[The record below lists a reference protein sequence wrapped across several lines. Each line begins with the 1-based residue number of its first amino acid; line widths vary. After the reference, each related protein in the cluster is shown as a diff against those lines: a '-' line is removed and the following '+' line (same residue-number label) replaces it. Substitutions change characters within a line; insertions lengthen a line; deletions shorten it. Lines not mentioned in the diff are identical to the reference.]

1 MNNTGAFGRIFAIAA
16 AIPPGRVASYGQMAA
31 LGYLSDG
38 DISAGEME
46 AIIRLMDAV
55 QDFPIRPPEKGEAAR
70 LDSLR
75 PDTAAPSFP
84 RERMLENAKD
94 ADGTACLVPQMV

>member
-1 MNNTGAFGRIFAIAA
+1 MDAKE
-16 AIPPGRVASYGQMAA
+16 VEHLAA

-55 QDFPIRPPEKGEAAR
+55 QDFPVRLPEEREAMG